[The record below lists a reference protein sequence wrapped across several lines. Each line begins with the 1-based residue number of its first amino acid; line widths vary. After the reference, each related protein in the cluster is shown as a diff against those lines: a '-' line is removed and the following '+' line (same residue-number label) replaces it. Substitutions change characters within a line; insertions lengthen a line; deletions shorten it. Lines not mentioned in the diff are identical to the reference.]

1 MLSISRIGP
10 DSQLGQ
16 VGVVDVGKNAV
27 SLVWPWDW
35 IDWFGQDPLKATKRL
50 AALLRRVLNFS
61 DKPSCIRFALKH
73 LQVIGALGCLNLPE
87 KFGAGNY

>member
-35 IDWFGQDPLKATKRL
+35 IDWFGQDPLKS
-50 AALLRRVLNFS
+50 N
-61 DKPSCIRFALKH
+61 
-73 LQVIGALGCLNLPE
+73 QALGCLATSSSQFQRQPQLHQIRAQASPGHWGTGVLE
-87 KFGAGNY
+87 FA